1 MTDVQNPAELSRP
14 AAPRAD
20 VAAFELLTQALVGI
34 TTQSLDALDGA
45 VTVSQFRLLRT
56 LDGLGRVPSSALA
69 AALQTAA
76 SSVTRLVDK
85 LEAAGFV
92 ARGTDDSSRSIVT
105 VEVTDAGHAVVEHVL
120 TRRHTLLQAVLDAMD
135 PAERDHA
142 ATAAAR
148 FAQLAGDAVARRSK
162 RPGRSVS
169 PQPHTPQASLSARA
183 ASTQPNTAP
192 AVLPGRLWDRSR
204 TRPQPPCPPAST
216 APGPPAS
223 ATSPSMPASSPS
235 PGWRWWWARP
245 ERAPPTACCG

>member
-1 MTDVQNPAELSRP
+1 MDRVQNPVERHHHVS
-14 AAPRAD
+14 PRAD

-92 ARGTDDSSRSIVT
+92 ARGSDDSSRSIVT

-120 TRRHTLLQAVLDAMD
+120 TRRHALLQAVLDAMD
-135 PAERDHA
+135 PAEREHA
-142 ATAAAR
+142 AIAAAR
-148 FAQLAGDAVARRSK
+148 FAQLAGDAVLAGANG
-162 RPGRSVS
+162 P
-169 PQPHTPQASLSARA
+169 A
-183 ASTQPNTAP
+183 A
-192 AVLPGRLWDRSR
+192 L
-204 TRPQPPCPPAST
+204 
-216 APGPPAS
+216 
-223 ATSPSMPASSPS
+223 
-235 PGWRWWWARP
+235 
-245 ERAPPTACCG
+245 